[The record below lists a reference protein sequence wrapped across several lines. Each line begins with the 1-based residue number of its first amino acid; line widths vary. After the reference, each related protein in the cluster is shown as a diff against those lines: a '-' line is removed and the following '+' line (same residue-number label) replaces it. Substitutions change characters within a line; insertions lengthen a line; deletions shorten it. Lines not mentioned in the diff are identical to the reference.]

1 MKLIYLMAVVLF
13 FATTAVAQEP
23 VAPSKNFPTVTNA
36 KALKNYSLEK
46 ERVTLVTELGKR
58 RPRKTC
64 CDLNPF
70 ALTPCTQSLL
80 QSFKN
85 LVTGVGV
92 SICNT
97 SLNYPSVSFAMQ
109 HNCYSLMDT
118 STGIVTYTSFYIPNT
133 DEFRVIWGSLKA
145 QFDYY
150 GVCAPSPIIYPF
162 PGITEN
168 HVFGAKLIRQADYK
182 AFATTPKDYVTMVGV
197 AGVKVGDIAEIISVY
212 LEDANGYMRTTEQAN
227 YDNLYSSKG
236 IVLKVKMKSGTIET
250 CYLINNYDTAGTLN
264 WKEANPSCK

>member
-1 MKLIYLMAVVLF
+1 MKLLFLVVI
-13 FATTAVAQEP
+13 ATLCTVLCNAQDTI
-23 VAPSKNFPTVTNA
+23 APSKNFPTVTNA
-36 KALKNYSLEK
+36 KTLKNYALEK
-46 ERVTLVTELGKR
+46 ERLGIVSELGKR
-58 RPRKTC
+58 RPRKSC
-64 CDLNPF
+64 CELNPF

-85 LVTGVGV
+85 LVTGAGV

-97 SLNYPSVSFAMQ
+97 SVNYPSVSFAMP

-118 STGIVTYTSFYIPNT
+118 STSIVTYTSFYIPNT

-197 AGVKVGDIAEIISVY
+197 AGIKIGDIETIISVY
-212 LEDANGYMRTTEQAN
+212 LEDANGYIRATEQAN
-227 YDNLYSSKG
+227 YDNVYSSKG
-236 IVLKVKMKSGTIET
+236 IVVKVKMKTGTIET

-264 WKEANPSCK
+264 WKEGNPSCK